1 MGKRKKLD
9 PLDVKILEELQRDCR
24 MPLQD
29 IADRIRHPNDPSSTV
44 PTSTVHYRVKRLEK
58 DGIID
63 GYYAKINPELIG
75 LDYITIIQILVT
87 CKEYSDESIGEDL
100 SKIPGVGAVYYSL
113 GEQDFFVLTR
123 SRNREEFL
131 QILNKIMAVKGVL
144 RTFTQVIAK
153 VIKEDPRLNLSS
165 LVRTKE
171 ED

>member
-9 PLDVKILEELQRDCR
+9 RLDVKILQELQRDCR

-58 DGIID
+58 ENIID

-75 LDYITIIQILVT
+75 LDYITIIRILVK
-87 CKEYSDESIGEDL
+87 CKEYSDESIGKEL
-100 SKIPGVGAVYYSL
+100 SNIPGVGAVYYSL

-123 SRNREEFL
+123 STNREEFL
-131 QILNKIMAVKGVL
+131 KILNKIMAVEGVV

-153 VIKEDPRLNLSS
+153 VIKEDPRLNLSA
-165 LVRTKE
+165 LLRP
-171 ED
+171 EDD